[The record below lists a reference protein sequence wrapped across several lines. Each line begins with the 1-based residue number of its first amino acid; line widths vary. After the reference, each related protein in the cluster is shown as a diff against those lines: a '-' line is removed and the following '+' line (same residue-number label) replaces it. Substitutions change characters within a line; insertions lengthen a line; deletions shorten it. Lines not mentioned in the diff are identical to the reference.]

1 MPTVKHE
8 VASHAF
14 RRHALTELLAKI
26 ESIIAD
32 KEARL
37 LTVIGDEARTHLIDD
52 IAELQLRRKEVFAA
66 LVGDTSQRR
75 SQ

>member
-52 IAELQLRRKEVFAA
+52 IAELQLRHKEVLAA
-66 LVGDTSQRR
+66 IVGDANPLRG
-75 SQ
+75 